1 MGENTDYN
9 QYKQKMIREVMMD
22 KQLAASE
29 KQQKIMAINK
39 SKTQDELILMIN
51 SKPVKEKVN
60 NVNRS
65 CDHYKNKNCSRFSFS
80 CCDAV
85 DPCRRCHLER
95 IDENSCLPENV
106 KVTKIICNECDFKQ
120 ECRESCI
127 NCGIKFNKNH
137 CEKCFLWTDVD
148 IVHCD
153 KCKMCLVGTN
163 ETLFHC
169 DSCNA
174 CFQKNVPHL
183 CQNFNL
189 KTLNCGI
196 CAIDISTSQQ
206 QSYILQCKHGI
217 HNSCLKDYL
226 NMGNYRCPLCRKS
239 LFNLKN
245 QWDEIK
251 RSIEAQ
257 KMPKL
262 YMIKEG
268 LILNSP
274 HGKFKITKKINDEMY
289 QGILLDK
296 QDNNNSDDTIVTLN
310 KNILENDFDTA
321 ILCND
326 CDKKSIATY
335 HYLGL
340 ECMECKS
347 FNTTQI

>member
-1 MGENTDYN
+1 
-9 QYKQKMIREVMMD
+9 
-22 KQLAASE
+22 
-29 KQQKIMAINK
+29 
-39 SKTQDELILMIN
+39 
-51 SKPVKEKVN
+51 
-60 NVNRS
+60 
-65 CDHYKNKNCSRFSFS
+65 
-80 CCDAV
+80 
-85 DPCRRCHLER
+85 
-95 IDENSCLPENV
+95 
-106 KVTKIICNECDFKQ
+106 
-120 ECRESCI
+120 
-127 NCGIKFNKNH
+127 
-137 CEKCFLWTDVD
+137 
-148 IVHCD
+148 
-153 KCKMCLVGTN
+153 
-163 ETLFHC
+163 
-169 DSCNA
+169 
-174 CFQKNVPHL
+174 
-183 CQNFNL
+183 
-189 KTLNCGI
+189 
-196 CAIDISTSQQ
+196 
-206 QSYILQCKHGI
+206 
-217 HNSCLKDYL
+217 
-226 NMGNYRCPLCRKS
+226 MGNYRCPLCRKS